1 MDNARRSL
9 EPVLAGHGLR
19 LRGGWVPTP
28 VDNLPTL
35 SGGRAPAV
43 VWMVGQVGSAVW
55 PVFAASPF
63 AQDGLPDPLDRW
75 SQSIGDA
82 LARTLGGVA
91 LYPSDGPPWYPFQR
105 WAARSEPVQ
114 PSVQM
119 VLIHPQH
126 GLWHAYRF
134 ALVLPVLAPED
145 AAVLSAP
152 RAPAADLCATCDG
165 QPCLRACP
173 VGAFTGSDFRMDH
186 CAAHLHGPQGAACM
200 QGGCLSRRACPVGAA
215 DRYAPEHAVFHM
227 AAFARAH
234 DGSRDAAAPDGEDAP
249 PRGSRQGEDVRRT

>member
-1 MDNARRSL
+1 MDYTRRSL
-9 EPVLAGHGLR
+9 DRALTGHGLR

-28 VDNLPTL
+28 ADGLPAL
-35 SGGRAPAV
+35 PRGQAPAV
-43 VWMVGQVGSAVW
+43 VWMVGQVGSEVW
-55 PVFAASPF
+55 PVFSASPF

-75 SQSIGDA
+75 SKSIGDV
-82 LARTLGGVA
+82 LARTLDGVA
-91 LYPSDGPPWYPFQR
+91 LYPSDGPPWHPFQR

-119 VLIHPQH
+119 VLIHPHH

-134 ALVLPVLAPED
+134 ALVMPVLAPED
-145 AAVLSAP
+145 AVALSAP

-173 VGAFTGSDFRMDH
+173 VGAFTGRHFRMDD

-200 QGGCLSRRACPVGAA
+200 QGGCLSRRACPVGAVH
-215 DRYAPEHAVFHM
+215 RYAPEHAAFHM
-227 AAFARAH
+227 AAFAKAH
-234 DGSRDAAAPDGEDAP
+234 GGALDAAAPNGDRTP
-249 PRGSRQGEDVRRT
+249 PHTGRR